1 HAVSTYLALTGYP
14 HPRSRPLG
22 VEPPASPQDMPSL
35 GSIVSKVRPADRSIF
50 SYVTL
55 GDLRHLGHHDS
66 MGQNAG
72 CLGRAYDPFVV
83 PFARPI
89 NGVLDLQGVTSVLA
103 QVNDREL
110 DARRRLLHQMAESSG
125 PREATPGMP

>member
-35 GSIVSKVRPADRSIF
+35 GSIVSKVHPAARSMF

-72 CLGRAYDPFVV
+72 CLGRAYDPFTV
-83 PFARPI
+83 PFVRPI
-89 NGVLDLQGVTSVLA
+89 NGVLDIPGVTSVMADVDGPQLGS
-103 QVNDREL
+103 
-110 DARRRLLHQMAESSG
+110 RRLLLDRMNNA
-125 PREATPGMP
+125 